1 MNAVSSTQ
9 SAIQSGSRWTIADA
23 MKIHTDDPTTTM
35 PVIDYAFPVI
45 DSDVWQWDT
54 WLLRDIHGKTVT
66 FKGWYVMFALVA
78 DRSATGDTVEGWHSR
93 NNYSYIGYYYSRTG
107 NGADWKFGGRV
118 IKEGA
123 NSRSWEWSGCAVMRE
138 NSGSTVDLFYTSV
151 NDTPSESV
159 PSYTTGR
166 VLADANGVWFEGFDV
181 CTDMFQADGVNY
193 ANIVEDQYWDFR
205 DPHIFR
211 NPDDN
216 QIYALFEGNV
226 PGMRGDF
233 TIGSDEMGL
242 VPPATTVPAGAQ
254 YGAAAIGIAR
264 LKSDSTKGDFSQW
277 EMLPALVT
285 ALGVNDQTE
294 RPHVVFQDGLTYL
307 FTISHH
313 STFTGN
319 STGPDGVYGFVSRN
333 GIFGP
338 YTPLNGSGLV
348 LGNPSAAPYETYS
361 HFVDPAG
368 YVQSFIDTLPQ
379 PGSAD
384 PQNPEIYRIG
394 GTLAPTVKIV
404 LDGERTF
411 LTEVHAYGQVYAQGV
426 WPTSSAWDKRS

>member
-1 MNAVSSTQ
+1 
-9 SAIQSGSRWTIADA
+9 
-23 MKIHTDDPTTTM
+23 
-35 PVIDYAFPVI
+35 
-45 DSDVWQWDT
+45 
-54 WLLRDIHGKTVT
+54 
-66 FKGWYVMFALVA
+66 MFAIVA
-78 DRSATGDTVEGWHSR
+78 DRAATGDPTEGWHSR
-93 NNYSYIGYYYSRTG
+93 NNYSYIGYYYSSTG

-138 NSGSTVDLFYTSV
+138 NSANTIDLFYTSV
-151 NDTPSESV
+151 NDSPSESV
-159 PSYTTGR
+159 PSYTTGQ
-166 VLADANGVWFEGFDV
+166 VMADATGIWFEGFDV
-181 CTDMFQADGVNY
+181 CTDLFQADGVNY
-193 ANIVEDQYWDFR
+193 ANIVEDAYWDFR

-233 TIGSDEMGL
+233 TVNSD
-242 VPPATTVPAGAQ
+242 
-254 YGAAAIGIAR
+254 
-264 LKSDSTKGDFSQW
+264 

-307 FTISHH
+307 FTISHY

-338 YTPLNGSGLV
+338 YTPLNRSGLV
-348 LGNPSAAPYETYS
+348 LGNPSSAPYETYS

-368 YVQSFIDTLPQ
+368 YVQSFIDTLLQ

-384 PQNPEIYRIG
+384 PQDPAIYRIG

-404 LDGERTF
+404 LEGERTF